1 MSEVIDRMRLDLQMR
16 GRSPLTIATYLRT
29 ARALE
34 EFHGKAA
41 SDLGEAEVRAFVAH
55 LVARAKEGPQAL
67 CVRIAA
73 LRMLYV
79 NTLGR
84 PEVTATLAYPKK
96 PKRLP
101 PHILTQADVN
111 ALLEAAESL
120 VVRCWIMAGYGSGLR
135 ISEVRNLQPGDID
148 SKRGVVM
155 VRHGKGNKDRVAP
168 LPQRLLLDL
177 REYWR
182 QARPTGPWLFPGL
195 DPSKPVSKH
204 AITNAFNRARF
215 LAGLKPPVRFHSLR
229 HAFATHLLEGGA
241 DILAIQALLGHA
253 NFTTSLAYLRVRAKH
268 LEAIGNPLDR
278 LPPA

>member
-1 MSEVIDRMRLDLQMR
+1 MSEIIDRMKLDLEMR
-16 GRSPLTIATYLRT
+16 GRSPATVETYLRT

-34 EFHGKAA
+34 AFHRKSAA
-41 SDLGEAEVRAFVAH
+41 ELGEAEVRAFMRH
-55 LVARAKEGPQAL
+55 LVDRAKEGPQAL

-73 LRMLYV
+73 LRMLFV

-84 PEVTATLAYPKK
+84 PEATATLAYPKK
-96 PKRLP
+96 AKRLP

-111 ALLEAAESL
+111 GLLDAAESL
-120 VVRCWIMAGYGSGLR
+120 RVRCWIMAGYGAGLR
-135 ISEVRNLQPGDID
+135 ISEVRALRPGDID

-155 VRHGKGNKDRVAP
+155 VRKGKGNKDRMAP
-168 LPQRLLLDL
+168 LPERLLLEL

-182 QARPTGPWLFPGL
+182 QTRPPGPWLFPGL
-195 DPSKPVSKH
+195 DPSKPMSKH

-253 NFTTSLAYLRVRAKH
+253 NFSTSLAYLRVRANH
-268 LEAIGNPLDR
+268 LKAIGNPLDR